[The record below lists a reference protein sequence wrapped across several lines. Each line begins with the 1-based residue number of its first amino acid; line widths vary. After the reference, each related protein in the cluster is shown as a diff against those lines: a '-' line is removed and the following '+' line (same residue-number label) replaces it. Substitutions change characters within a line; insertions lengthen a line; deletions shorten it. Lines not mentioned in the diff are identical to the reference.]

1 MDIRNEILQILTE
14 TKDRIIA
21 NIDTEGI
28 RASGR
33 TQESLRVEDRGE
45 HFVLVQGSGGA
56 PFETLQY
63 GRGGGRVPLGFQS
76 IIRQWIIDKGIS
88 TTDIPYKRNPSAKW
102 QPKYTPQERGLLA
115 AAGAIA
121 EKIRKSGT
129 DRFTQPNENVYS
141 QPINDAIERLTALF
155 VKSVTSEIRR

>member
-14 TKDRIIA
+14 TKDKIIA

-102 QPKYTPQERGLLA
+102 QPKYTPQESGLMA

-129 DRFTQPNENVYS
+129 KRYSQPNENVYS
-141 QPINDAIERLTALF
+141 QPINEAIEKLTALF

>member
-1 MDIRNEILQILTE
+1 MDIRNEIIQILTE
-14 TKDRIIA
+14 TKDRIIS

-33 TQESLRVEDRGE
+33 TQASLRVEDRGE

-63 GRGGGRVPLGFQS
+63 GRGGGRVPMGFQS

-88 TTDIPYKRNPSAKW
+88 TQPIPYKRNPSAKW
-102 QPKYTPQERGLLA
+102 QPKYTPAERGLMSA
-115 AAGAIA
+115 SGAIA
-121 EKIRKSGT
+121 EKIRKRGT
-129 DRFTQPNENVYS
+129 DRFSNPNENVYS
-141 QPINDAIERLTALF
+141 QPINEAIEKLTALF

>member
-14 TKDRIIA
+14 TKDRIIT

-33 TQESLRVEDRGE
+33 TQSYLRVEDRGE

-121 EKIRKSGT
+121 EKIKKSGT
-129 DRFTQPNENVYS
+129 DRCTQPNENVYS
-141 QPINDAIERLTALF
+141 QPINDAIEKLTALF

>member
-21 NIDTEGI
+21 NIDTDGI

-88 TTDIPYKRNPSAKW
+88 TTDIPYKRNPSDRW

-141 QPINDAIERLTALF
+141 QPINEAIEKLTALF

>member
-1 MDIRNEILQILTE
+1 MDIRSEITKILTE
-14 TKDRIIA
+14 AKDQIIS

-45 HFVLVQGSGGA
+45 HLVLVQGTGGA

-63 GRGGGRVPLGFQS
+63 GRDGGKVPSGFNA

-88 TTDIPYKRNPSAKW
+88 TEPIPYKRIPSAKW
-102 QPKYTPQERGLLA
+102 QPKYTPQERGLMA
-115 AAGAIA
+115 ASGAIA
-121 EKIRKSGT
+121 QKIRKSGT
-129 DRFTQPNENVYS
+129 DRFTQPNEKVYS
-141 QPINDAIERLTALF
+141 EPINEAISKLKELF
-155 VKSVTSEIRR
+155 VKSVISEVRR

>member
-14 TKDRIIA
+14 TKDRIIS

-33 TQESLRVEDRGE
+33 TQASLRVEDRGE
-45 HFVLVQGSGGA
+45 HFVLVQGSGSA

-88 TTDIPYKRNPSAKW
+88 TTDIPYKRNPSDRW

-121 EKIRKSGT
+121 EKIKKSGT

-141 QPINDAIERLTALF
+141 QPINEAIEKLTALF

>member
-14 TKDRIIA
+14 TKDQIIS

>member
-1 MDIRNEILQILTE
+1 MDLRQEIIIALTE
-14 TKDRIIA
+14 AKDQIIS

-45 HFVLVQGSGGA
+45 HLVLVQGTGGA

-63 GRGGGRVPLGFQS
+63 GREGGKVPYGFRS
-76 IIRQWIIDKGIS
+76 IIRQWILDKGIS
-88 TTDIPYKRNPSAKW
+88 TTDIPYTRKPSANW
-102 QPKYTPQERGLLA
+102 QPKYTPQERGLMS

-129 DRFTQPNENVYS
+129 DRFTQPNENVYT
-141 QPINDAIERLTALF
+141 PVLNELIEKIEKIMLT
-155 VKSVTSEIRR
+155 KITSEIRK